1 MAVRGRTAIYPVKID
16 QTTDSA
22 AVVDYEHKEVHTGD
36 AFYVTQVDEVDNGGV
51 TSHRFYPPNT
61 VEWMHFYFAIEAQA
75 ACLIEIRESITDV
88 LEASSGIFNR
98 NRNFTDASTTMGHE
112 RQTSAATGGTVIWS
126 WASGGATAQARTPAV
141 TRQSGE
147 LVLKQGTKYEVRVTS
162 SVDNNIVTT
171 YFTWYEH
178 TNVEN

>member
-16 QTTDSA
+16 QSTSAA

-36 AFYVTQVDEVDNGGV
+36 AFYVTGVDEIDAGGI

-61 VEWMHFYFAIEAQA
+61 VEWMHFYFTIEAQA
-75 ACLIEIRESITDV
+75 ACLIEIREGITDV
-88 LEASSGIFNR
+88 LESSTGIFNR
-98 NRNFTDASTTMGHE
+98 NRNFSDGLTTMGHE
-112 RQTSAATGGTVIWS
+112 RQLAAATAGTVIWS
-126 WASGGATAQARTPAV
+126 WASGGATAFARSPAV

-147 LVLKQGTKYEVRVTS
+147 IVLKQGTKYEVRVTS
-162 SVDNNIVTT
+162 SVAANSVST

>member
-1 MAVRGRTAIYPVKID
+1 MAVRGRTAIYPVRID
-16 QTTDSA
+16 QTTDAS

-36 AFYVTQVDEVDNGGV
+36 AFYVTEVDDLDDTEI

-61 VEWMHFYFAIEAQA
+61 LEWMHFYFIIEAQA
-75 ACLIEIRESITDV
+75 ACLIEIREGITDV

-98 NRNFTDASTTMGHE
+98 NRNFSDALTTMGHE
-112 RQTSAATGGTVIWS
+112 RQLAAATAGTVIWS
-126 WASGGATAQARTPAV
+126 WYSGGATGRARSPALS
-141 TRQSGE
+141 RQSGE
-147 LVLKQGTKYEVRVTS
+147 IILKQNTKYEVRVTS
-162 SVDNNIVTT
+162 AADDNTVSC

>member
-1 MAVRGRTAIYPVKID
+1 MTVRGRTAIYPVKID
-16 QTTDSA
+16 QSTSAA

-36 AFYVTQVDEVDNGGV
+36 AFYVTQVDEVDSGNV

-61 VEWMHFYFAIEAQA
+61 MEWMHFYFIIEAQA

-126 WASGGATAQARTPAV
+126 WASGGATAQSRTPAL

-162 SVDNNIVTT
+162 SVNNNNVST